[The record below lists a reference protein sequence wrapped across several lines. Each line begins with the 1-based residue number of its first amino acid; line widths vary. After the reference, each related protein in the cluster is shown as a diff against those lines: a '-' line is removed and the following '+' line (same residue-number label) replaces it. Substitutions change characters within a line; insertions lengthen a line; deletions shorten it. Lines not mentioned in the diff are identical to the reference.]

1 MKTIYFITG
10 NKGKVVEAQNKF
22 LELNIEVI
30 QKNVGYPEIQAIN
43 LEDVALYGAEHIQK
57 RISHPFILE
66 DAGLFI
72 ESLNGFPGVYSSYI
86 YHTIGLKGILGLM
99 ENFKDRDRKAV
110 FRSVF
115 AFAVSDDKPRLFIGE
130 CPGKISTAKAGEY
143 GFGYDPIF
151 IADGESKTFAQI
163 KTSEKNKISHRGKSL
178 DKLID
183 FFKNI

>member
-1 MKTIYFITG
+1 MKSIYFITG
-10 NKGKVVEAQNKF
+10 NKGKVAEAENKF
-22 LELNIEVI
+22 SELNIEII
-30 QKNVGYPEIQAIN
+30 QKDVGYPEIQAIN

-57 RISHPFILE
+57 RISHPFIIE

-72 ESLNGFPGVYSSYI
+72 DNLNGFPGVYSSYV
-86 YHTIGLKGILGLM
+86 YHTIGCRGILRLM
-99 ENFKDRDRKAV
+99 ENFKDGDRKAV

-115 AFAVSDDKPRLFIGE
+115 AFAISDDKPRLFIGE
-130 CPGKISTAKAGEY
+130 CFGKISVAEKGDY

-151 IADGESKTFAQI
+151 IADGKSKTFAQI
-163 KTSEKNKISHRGKSL
+163 ETSEKNKISHRGKSL